1 MIVYGI
7 VLNFDFYFFLI
18 WILDEDFKRK
28 YDVLSM
34 ENNI

>member
-7 VLNFDFYFFLI
+7 VLNYDFYFFLI
-18 WILDEDFKRK
+18 WILDEDFKIK
-28 YDVLSM
+28 YDVLIM